1 MILTTLA
8 LTVAV
13 GALFAGPATAGCPS
27 LKQLRK
33 ELRRAV
39 RLRDRA
45 RERARN
51 AAADLAVARE
61 LLAATAVVGEA
72 GAPDG
77 DAAQSVLPSTGRD
90 LVAEL
95 LADGIVTTDEV
106 AALKARST
114 AAARLARRAAAKVT
128 SLRRRIARRQRI
140 AEWNRR
146 GRWRPLIAIAAAK
159 YGVSARGL
167 HRMMMLES
175 GGRRTAGTLYKGL
188 FQYHPSTWRASWNP
202 WRRQSIFDGWAQIRA
217 TAYAIRRGMGPSQWP
232 NTYRMAF

>member
-1 MILTTLA
+1 MAILPNSA
-8 LTVAV
+8 
-13 GALFAGPATAGCPS
+13 S
-27 LKQLRK
+27 
-33 ELRRAV
+33 
-39 RLRDRA
+39 RDFPICRVPIIQSVPWFV
-45 RERARN
+45 N
-51 AAADLAVARE
+51 LILICDDLL
-61 LLAATAVVGEA
+61 LLAGRRRFGEA
-72 GAPDG
+72 
-77 DAAQSVLPSTGRD
+77 R
-90 LVAEL
+90 L

-114 AAARLARRAAAKVT
+114 AAARLARRATAKVT